1 MRRPG
6 VVGLDA
12 FQFHGFQNRRL
23 TLHLLLQM
31 FHEPALFDD
40 HPVQLFDLMFQMGDV
55 GFDAFDP
62 LQVFSVHGCK
72 SSQFFQTR
80 QITSAVA
87 ELSGAEKTKVKN
99 PIRKKSNRQ
108 HTAASVMILGV
119 GSFAQSI
126 GTALA
131 DAGANVSTYLTRNYG
146 HYPPSLV
153 GPTFSRNAFPSPI
166 PLIKQ
171 NGLEVVIPQSIDWA
185 LQPWAEDLLQS
196 GAGIF
201 SPTHEAMRIER
212 ERDFARKLCADF
224 KIPFPQAY
232 VAANRSEAEKILAN
246 HSRPFVIKNPLCSPT
261 SPIHTILCETVE
273 DTRAWLRHVNY
284 AEGVFLQE
292 YLGRAEIG
300 HIALVSGGEIYSLV
314 TNQEYKYAFNGNQG
328 VVAGAPLGGLV
339 ERDPNDKYGLARK
352 LIHPL
357 LPWLRAAKFNGPLQ
371 VTAVKRQGRWH
382 VIEYNIRIGVTSGPM
397 ILRMLKNP
405 AEVVLRTAR
414 NQKLDLQF
422 NEKLN
427 FGCSLTL
434 AGYGYPFIQVRSP
447 HLPLEVDGK
456 FDCDV
461 WWNEVAPGADKK
473 LMSTGH
479 RIADVIALAPKLD
492 AAIAK
497 AYANIRKIRVVGSYF
512 RTDIGQSLWPPGNV

>member
-1 MRRPG
+1 
-6 VVGLDA
+6 V
-12 FQFHGFQNRRL
+12 
-23 TLHLLLQM
+23 
-31 FHEPALFDD
+31 
-40 HPVQLFDLMFQMGDV
+40 
-55 GFDAFDP
+55 
-62 LQVFSVHGCK
+62 K
-72 SSQFFQTR
+72 
-80 QITSAVA
+80 
-87 ELSGAEKTKVKN
+87 KTV
-99 PIRKKSNRQ
+99 REKSNRQ
-108 HTAASVMILGV
+108 RTTASVMILGV
-119 GSFAQSI
+119 GSFAHSI
-126 GTALA
+126 GAVLA
-131 DAGANVSTYLTRNYG
+131 NAGVPRCGISTYLTRNYG
-146 HYPPSLV
+146 HFPPSLV
-153 GPTFSRNAFPSPI
+153 GPTFSRNAFPSPV
-166 PLIKQ
+166 PLLKK
-171 NGLEVVIPQSIDWA
+171 NGIEVVIPQSIDWA
-185 LQPWAEDLLQS
+185 LQPWAEDLMQS
-196 GAGIF
+196 GVGIF
-201 SPTHEAMRIER
+201 SPTREAMRIER

-232 VAANRSEAEKILAN
+232 VASNRLEAEKILAQ
-246 HSRPFVIKNPLCSPT
+246 HPQPFVIKNPLCSPT

-292 YLGRAEIG
+292 YLGRAEAG
-300 HIALVSGGEIYSLV
+300 HIVLVSGGEIYSLV

-339 ERDPNDKYGLARK
+339 ERDPDDKYGLARK

-371 VTAVKRQGRWH
+371 VTAIKAAATPRRRTSATGASQPPGQWH

-397 ILRMLKNP
+397 ILRMLKHP
-405 AEVVLRTAR
+405 AEVVLRTAQ

-461 WWNEVAPGADKK
+461 WWNEVARGADKK

-492 AAIAK
+492 AAVAK

-512 RTDIGQSLWPPGNV
+512 RTDIGKSLWPPGTI

>member
-1 MRRPG
+1 
-6 VVGLDA
+6 
-12 FQFHGFQNRRL
+12 
-23 TLHLLLQM
+23 
-31 FHEPALFDD
+31 
-40 HPVQLFDLMFQMGDV
+40 
-55 GFDAFDP
+55 
-62 LQVFSVHGCK
+62 
-72 SSQFFQTR
+72 
-80 QITSAVA
+80 
-87 ELSGAEKTKVKN
+87 
-99 PIRKKSNRQ
+99 
-108 HTAASVMILGV
+108 MILGV
-119 GSFAQSI
+119 GSFAHSI
-126 GTALA
+126 GQALA

-146 HYPPSLV
+146 HFPPSLV
-153 GPTFSRNAFPSPI
+153 GPTFSRDTFPSPV
-166 PLIKQ
+166 PLIKE
-171 NGLEVVIPQSIDWA
+171 NGVEVVIPQSIDWA
-185 LQPWAEDLLQS
+185 LAPWAEDLLQS

-201 SPTHEAMRIER
+201 SPTREAMRIER
-212 ERDFARKLCADF
+212 ERDFARKLCTDF

-232 VAANRSEAEKILAN
+232 VASNLLAAEKILAK
-246 HSRPFVIKNPLCSPT
+246 HPQPFVIKNPLCSPT
-261 SPIHTILCETVE
+261 SPIHTILCEAVE

-292 YLGRAEIG
+292 YLGRAEAG
-300 HIALVSGGEIYSLV
+300 HIVLVSGGEIYSLV

-339 ERDPNDKYGLARK
+339 EKDPGDKYGLARK

-371 VTAVKRQGRWH
+371 VTAVKVGQVSSRSPSQKKSETGKMLVPRWL

-414 NQKLDLQF
+414 NEKLDPQF
-422 NEKLN
+422 EPGLN

-461 WWNEVAPGADKK
+461 WWNEVARGADKK

-492 AAIAK
+492 SAIAR

-512 RTDIGQSLWPPGNV
+512 RTDIGKSLWPPGTI